1 MPSLGVPVTFGEISN
16 VSILSEMVL
25 MRENLVPDV
34 SLGTHFFNELV
45 EADILYFA
53 LFPDR
58 EGNTVHSAF
67 LDRSPNRLP
76 DLMPEESKWSNA
88 IRVIDCPRPGT
99 EGSLVLHANTL
110 TQDVVCYRKAR
121 QP

>member
-58 EGNTVHSAF
+58 EGNTLHSAF

-88 IRVIDCPRPGT
+88 IRVIDSPGPGT
-99 EGSLVLHANTL
+99 EGALILHANTPS
-110 TQDVVCYRKAR
+110 QDVVCYRKAR
-121 QP
+121 